1 MDLVLLLVGLAGL
14 VFGGDMLV
22 RGASDL
28 ARRAG
33 LPPLVIGLT
42 LVGFGTSTPELVTSL
57 QGAFLGSPGIAVG
70 NVVGSNIANI
80 LLILGMAA
88 IMAPVAINKTAFRR
102 DGLVLALSTVM
113 CAVMITYGRLTPAF
127 GAVFVLALLAY
138 LAFAVWSGLKTSQ
151 AAGDT
156 AEDAPQDQ
164 ARTPVWRDILFF
176 AGGLALTI
184 LGARFFVAGAINV
197 AEFLGVSET
206 VIGLTVVAVGTSLPE
221 LVTTLAAARRN
232 QADIAFGNI
241 VGSNIFNV
249 LFILGATALV
259 SPIDVPRSIQSFDVW
274 VMSAVTAL
282 LLVFAVTRWRISR
295 IEGGVFLLGYAGYI
309 SWLTLSA

>member
-1 MDLVLLLVGLAGL
+1 MDLVFLGLGLAGL

-42 LVGFGTSTPELVTSL
+42 LVGFGTSMPELVTSL
-57 QGAFLGSPGIAVG
+57 QAAGLGSPGIAVG

-80 LLILGMAA
+80 LLILGAA
-88 IMAPVAINKTAFRR
+88 AVMAPIVISKTAFHR
-102 DGLVLALSTVM
+102 DGLVLALSTIL
-113 CAVMITYGRLTPAF
+113 CAVMILNGQLTPLF
-127 GAVFVLALLAY
+127 GAVFILALLAY
-138 LAFAVWSGLKTSQ
+138 LAFTVLSGLKTPQ
-151 AAGDT
+151 AASD
-156 AEDAPQDQ
+156 ALEDAAQDTG
-164 ARTPVWRDILFF
+164 RIPVWRDIAFF
-176 AGGLALTI
+176 VGGLALTI
-184 LGARFFVAGAINV
+184 LGARFFVTGAISV

-221 LVTTLAAARRN
+221 LVTTIAAARRK

-259 SPIDVPRSIQSFDVW
+259 TPIEVPRSIQILDVW
-274 VMSAVTAL
+274 VMSAATAL
-282 LLVFAVTRWRISR
+282 LLVFSITRWRIGR
-295 IEGGVFLLGYAGYI
+295 IEGGVFLLAYAAYI
-309 SWLTLSA
+309 GWLALNA